1 MSEPQ
6 SPDILKQKLTIN
18 RRTFLKSTGA
28 ALVSLAA
35 TACGSKDKTLI
46 PPKKAPLPPATPTL
60 ITATQ
65 APIPTN
71 FPLTATSQSPVTS
84 IPTETPAPAPTQ
96 PATPTPEIIKKQN
109 DVEVYDGK
117 HPFETKDKDAY
128 LLVSYKNQNGGATN
142 ITIKVS
148 PHIKLN
154 CPEGTSMVAVRVKV
168 DDSNYDLK
176 QYTQDLL
183 DNGIPVDLKGSFY
196 RFINP
201 KDGNQLIG
209 GFAFLPEG
217 VTFEDQSTDPTKPEF
232 RRLNPKLKFFQND
245 IRTKNF
251 LEVKDWKS
259 TIPATVNL
267 ETVRTIL
274 NKRVEK

>member
-1 MSEPQ
+1 MKA
-6 SPDILKQKLTIN
+6 LTKQIGLVVF
-18 RRTFLKSTGA
+18 TFLTLSF
-28 ALVSLAA
+28 SLIAQQ
-35 TACGSKDKTLI
+35 TFLESLWVTKIDYYVNGE
-46 PPKKAPLPPATPTL
+46 KKGHP
-60 ITATQ
+60 
-65 APIPTN
+65 N
-71 FPLTATSQSPVTS
+71 NSQ
-84 IPTETPAPAPTQ
+84 
-96 PATPTPEIIKKQN
+96 II
-109 DVEVYDGK
+109 EYD
-117 HPFETKDKDAY
+117 A
-128 LLVSYKNQNGGATN
+128 
-142 ITIKVS
+142 
-148 PHIKLN
+148 
-154 CPEGTSMVAVRVKV
+154 
-168 DDSNYDLK
+168 
-176 QYTQDLL
+176 
-183 DNGIPVDLKGSFY
+183 NGIPVDLKGSFY